1 MKKTLAALIIGAFAA
16 SAANAAVVYDN
27 EGTKVEVGGSL
38 RLILEKTNKGGE
50 ANKHTHSGLRNAG
63 SRLEVKAKHNL
74 DSGYYALG
82 QLQIRF
88 DGKQGNGAK
97 GDGFGALGTRRA
109 FVGLGHKELGEVTFG
124 RQVTFADSL
133 STAQDYTYGIIDK
146 GDYLPDEANSVV
158 RYTYKGIEGLVI
170 GADYLFANER
180 DASNEVLSGKLQNGF
195 QVGASYEKDG
205 IIAKLGLGRT
215 NYKTGTETITKVVPG
230 STNGALAT
238 TKITTEDYTTQHKD
252 AVLASLGY
260 EFNGLT
266 LSVDGG
272 YAKTKFIN
280 TPKNEKRFF
289 VSPGFQYQVTDLSS
303 VYGNYKY
310 EQAKDV
316 DNGKTK
322 QHGFL
327 LGADYKLHKQVVT
340 YVEGKYQVTKDYAS
354 NGSYVANSK
363 VKDKAIGVGMRVYF

>member
-27 EGTKVEVGGSL
+27 EGTKVEVGGSV
-38 RLILEKTNKGGE
+38 RVILEK
-50 ANKHTHSGLRNAG
+50 ANKEGAGHTHSGLKNAG

-82 QLQIRF
+82 YLQVRF

-109 FVGLGHKELGEVTFG
+109 FVGLGHKERGELTFG
-124 RQVTFADSL
+124 RQLTTADSL
-133 STAQDYTYGIIDK
+133 STANDYTYGIIDK
-146 GDYLPDEANSVV
+146 DEYIPTEGDSVI
-158 RYTYKGIEGLVI
+158 RYAYKGIEGLVI
-170 GADYLFANER
+170 SADYLFANER
-180 DASNEVLSGKLQNGF
+180 DANNEVLSGKLQNGF

-230 STNGALAT
+230 ATDGAPAT
-238 TKITTEDYTTQHKD
+238 TKITPKDYTTQHKD

-260 EFNGLT
+260 EFDGLT

-280 TPKNEKRFF
+280 TPKKEKRFF

-310 EQAKDV
+310 EQVKNSD
-316 DNGKTK
+316 DSKNK

-340 YVEGKYQVTKDYAS
+340 YVEGKYQVIKGYNAQG
-354 NGSYVANSK
+354 NYEQNSK
-363 VKDKAIGVGMRVYF
+363 IKDKAIGVGLRVYF